1 MRAPGSL
8 DTFHAAMIGT
18 LVPSTLLATAVTM
31 QRTLGLF
38 PCEMCLEQRTAL
50 WVAAGLAMFA
60 LLTIRTVVGRIATV
74 AGAVAM
80 ASSAWIAV
88 HQAGGERG
96 WWKLHT
102 ACASTIGSGEDM
114 LSQIMKAPFV
124 RCDVPQ
130 WKMAGMSMADLNA
143 IICIAAATTMIAIM
157 AIAARNGKDRSP
169 DRLLKTE
176 E

>member
-1 MRAPGSL
+1 MR
-8 DTFHAAMIGT
+8 TIHATMIGI
-18 LVPSTLLATAVTM
+18 LVPTTLLATAVTM

-50 WVAAGLAMFA
+50 WVAAGLSMFA
-60 LLTIRTVVGRIATV
+60 LLTRRTFIGRIATV
-74 AGAVAM
+74 SGAVAM

-96 WWKLHT
+96 WWRLHT

-130 WKMAGMSMADLNA
+130 WRMAGMSMADLNA
-143 IICIAAATTMIAIM
+143 LICIAAASTMITIM
-157 AIAARNGKDRSP
+157 AITAMRER
-169 DRLLKTE
+169 RTE
-176 E
+176 P